1 MLEFL
6 GRVRSRKLRVGWV
19 RSALTISPKATLCE
33 LEQNIPFFK
42 TLIAIFRKTVMTS
55 SVGGDFKCEWRLVK
69 LYRA

>member
-6 GRVRSRKLRVGWV
+6 GKVRSRKLRVGWV
-19 RSALTISPKATLCE
+19 RSALTISPKGDIMRIRRKYPL
-33 LEQNIPFFK
+33 L
-42 TLIAIFRKTVMTS
+42 AIFRKTVMTS